1 MANNGDITYIDIEA
15 FLALGHDFPETS
27 TTTLTQ
33 SDVDEIC
40 TNINADVNL
49 ILERL
54 GFELPVTGTNSVEWL
69 ELTKKFGAASLVID
83 SLGAQNSEEENT
95 RATRFWTRYTQR
107 LDDLISSGGEILTD
121 APVQTD
127 PMPSRVP
134 TVYGQRVSSR
144 RKRYLR
150 FPQRAAADQYDD
162 ENAVR
167 STRAGWKSSIR
178 GW

>member
-15 FLALGHDFPETS
+15 FLALGQEFPVTS
-27 TTTLTQ
+27 NTTLTQ
-33 SDVDEIC
+33 DDVNAIC
-40 TNINADVNL
+40 DNINAEVNL
-49 ILERL
+49 VLTRL
-54 GFELPVTGTNSVEWL
+54 GFAMPVTAPNSIEWL

-83 SLGAQNSEEENT
+83 GIGAQNSEEENN
-95 RATRFWTRYTQR
+95 RASRFWSRFTDR
-107 LDDLISSGGEILTD
+107 LKTLVEGGGQILTD
-121 APVQTD
+121 ATVETD

-162 ENAVR
+162 ETAISRTNA
-167 STRAGWKSSIR
+167 SWKSSIR